1 MNTSYSSFFAKHLTG
16 IFFCVFIFKVLA
28 SILAFSLVSPWI
40 LGFFLPLGVMIAY
53 IVVGWFSVKNN
64 TRELR
69 TIFGDSCYYLGFL
82 FTLSTI
88 VIALFDVGLRGVEI
102 QAIATRFAA
111 AMVSTLI
118 GLAVRIAINLY
129 NKHSHNIIGDYS
141 STNNGKQGDAKSDP
155 NHPENNLPYYGDED
169 DSFAD
174 KALEVSPDDD
184 ISIII
189 QANCRNL
196 ALLNN
201 LLNVSL
207 HQFEELSNQMQYQM
221 SRQITDIDANTQ
233 FLKEAHKQLFEES
246 ETRIKN
252 SLSALESSVKSVSDT
267 LEKSMKNSVDNFNQ
281 HLKEGLELIHA
292 ERETIQKDFLGQQ
305 AKITQHCLDAV
316 SDLSRATLKEVE
328 DIHSHYENSF
338 GKTDESIKAT
348 FKSLEDQY
356 QNTLEKLSNELS
368 HTTDSLQTL
377 THTLN
382 QAEAPFKNFE
392 KMGQRVE
399 ANTNL
404 LSERLQA
411 LSQQVVASQD
421 KTKAFNEEYEKLTQ
435 KLSEASIK
443 VKTPSKFPWNIFKK

>member
-1 MNTSYSSFFAKHLTG
+1 MNTSYSSLFAKRLTE
-16 IFFCVFIFKVLA
+16 IFFCVFIFKVCS
-28 SILAFSLVSPWI
+28 SILAYAFFSPWI

-102 QAIATRFAA
+102 QDIATRFAA

-129 NKHSHNIIGDYS
+129 NKRSQNIVGGSTQDTLVKLLNGNKRNGDHVP
-141 STNNGKQGDAKSDP
+141 TNEGGSI
-155 NHPENNLPYYGDED
+155 
-169 DSFAD
+169 AD
-174 KALEVSPDDD
+174 HAVEVKPDDD

-196 ALLNN
+196 SLLNK

-221 SRQITDIDANTQ
+221 SRQITDIEANTQ

-267 LEKSMKNSVDNFNQ
+267 LEKSMKNSVDNFDQ

-348 FKSLEDQY
+348 IKSLEDQY
-356 QNTLEKLSNELS
+356 QNTLEKLFSELS

-382 QAEAPFKNFE
+382 HAEAPFKNFE

-411 LSQQVVASQD
+411 LSQQVAASQD
-421 KTKAFNEEYEKLTQ
+421 KTKAFNDEYEKLTQ
-435 KLSEASIK
+435 KLSEASIT
-443 VKTPSKFPWNIFKK
+443 VKMPSKFPWNIFKK